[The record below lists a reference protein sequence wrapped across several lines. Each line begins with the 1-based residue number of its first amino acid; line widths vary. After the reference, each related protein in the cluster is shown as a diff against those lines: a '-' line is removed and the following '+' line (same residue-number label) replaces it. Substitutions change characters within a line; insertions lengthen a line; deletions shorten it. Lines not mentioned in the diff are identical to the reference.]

1 MYFFVQLLS
10 TVTFAF
16 VKSKWCTDDW
26 NDALSIRND
35 SCYIDVMTNQELE
48 TVVTYVKDRLPEPAT
63 QSPAAIPSDY
73 FHLTERIVR
82 VEEALRNLGLIMDKR
97 FEAIDKRFEAID
109 KRFEAIDKRFEDLIH
124 QMDKRFEAMEKR
136 LEAMDKRFEDLI
148 HYMDKRFEAV
158 DRRFED
164 MNKRF
169 EDMNKRF
176 EDMNK
181 RFDAIGRRF
190 NWTIGI
196 TTALITGLGVLI
208 TIYRFLGPVG
218 G

>member
-1 MYFFVQLLS
+1 
-10 TVTFAF
+10 
-16 VKSKWCTDDW
+16 
-26 NDALSIRND
+26 
-35 SCYIDVMTNQELE
+35 MTNQELE
-48 TVVTYVKDRLPEPAT
+48 TVVTYVKDRLPESAT

-82 VEEALRNLGLIMDKR
+82 VEEALRNLSLIM
-97 FEAIDKRFEAID
+97 
-109 KRFEAIDKRFEDLIH
+109 DKRFEDLIH
-124 QMDKRFEAMEKR
+124 QMDKRFEAMDKRFEAMEKR
-136 LEAMDKRFEDLI
+136 FEAIDKRFEDLI

-208 TIYRFLGPVG
+208 TVYRFLGPVG